1 MKKISEPFKEVF
13 LLKPD
18 VYIDNRGIFS
28 EYFVNKTLEQNI
40 GKKISFC
47 QGNLTHSK
55 RGVLRGL
62 HYQLPPYSQTKLVSV
77 MQGKVLDIVVDIRK
91 GSPTFGKHISQELSA
106 KNQLQLF
113 ISRGFA
119 HGFITLSETSIF
131 HYKLDEYYHPE
142 YEGSI
147 SANDP
152 DLGIDWKIPE
162 ADWIQSEKDKNHP
175 TLSKAS
181 VFDFKDDL
189 YA

>member
-1 MKKISEPFKEVF
+1 
-13 LLKPD
+13 
-18 VYIDNRGIFS
+18 
-28 EYFVNKTLEQNI
+28 
-40 GKKISFC
+40 
-47 QGNLTHSK
+47 
-55 RGVLRGL
+55 
-62 HYQLPPYSQTKLVSV
+62 

-106 KNQLQLF
+106 ENQLQLF

-142 YEGSI
+142 SEGSI